1 MGDDIQPITINEKV
15 YERLLSG
22 DVAALSYAISVI
34 ENRGVIGTEIY
45 NRLKSESGR
54 TAVIGFTGPPGVGKS
69 TLINA
74 YIDNLREAGQR
85 VAVVAVDPSSPIS
98 GGAILGDRFRMSTH
112 SQDSGVFIRSVSS
125 RGELGGLCSAI
136 FGIIDLIDVAGWDVI
151 LLETV
156 GAGQSD
162 TEVGDIADIKV
173 VIQAPGLGDDIQ
185 AIKSG
190 ILEIADVLVVNK
202 ADMPLADKTMRQM
215 QAMVELKNKAEHSTP
230 IIKTIA
236 TENVGIDRLKRVID
250 SKNMTWK
257 ASDRQARY
265 RHRMQRFFAREV
277 ALITERKLASMNNSE
292 LFAAYEKAM
301 LGELDMNL
309 IVDQLIERLWN
320 NIEGKISNKKE
331 SNEHQ

>member
-1 MGDDIQPITINEKV
+1 MKDDIHKIAINEKL
-15 YERLLSG
+15 YERLSSG
-22 DVAALSYAISVI
+22 DVTALSYAISVI
-34 ENRGVIGTEIY
+34 ENNGYIDTEIY
-45 NRLKSESGR
+45 NRLKTKSGR
-54 TAVIGFTGPPGVGKS
+54 IAVIGFTGPPGVGKS

-74 YIDNLREAGQR
+74 YINHLRKAGQR

-98 GGAILGDRFRMSTH
+98 GGAILGDRFRMSAH
-112 SQDSGVFIRSVSS
+112 IHDSGVFIRSVSN
-125 RGELGGLCSAI
+125 RGHLGGLCAAI

-162 TEVGDIADIKV
+162 TDVADVADIKV
-173 VIQAPGLGDDIQ
+173 VIQAPCLGDDIQ
-185 AIKSG
+185 AIKAG

-215 QAMVELKNKAEHSTP
+215 QAMVDLKNEKDHPIP

-236 TENVGIDRLKRVID
+236 TENAGIDRLKRAID
-250 SKNMTWK
+250 SQDANWK
-257 ASDRQARY
+257 ASDRQSRY

-277 ALITERKLASMNNSE
+277 GQITECKLANMDHSK
-292 LFAAYEKAM
+292 LFTAYEKVI

-309 IVDQLIERLWN
+309 IVEQIIERLWD
-320 NIEGKISNKKE
+320 NIERAISVSKLE
-331 SNEHQ
+331 L